1 MRSHLHALLLASA
14 LSSIA
19 HPTPT
24 IAQPS
29 SLKLTSYPSSTIPCP
44 ALTGPDEVEGKTID
58 CGVVTVPE
66 DYSQPQ
72 GRQVA
77 INYVRL
83 RSKSLS
89 PQPDPVI
96 VLHGGPGG
104 SDLSALPVMIPLYTQ
119 QRQTRD
125 VILFDQ
131 RGSRYSGDLACTPSL
146 FVLAQQYSDPKSE
159 LTKKFV
165 SFAEK
170 FKDPIADPDGQ
181 TMASFNLCAR
191 VLKAHGFDL
200 KQYNTTNNAHD
211 VVSLASALGYDQIN
225 LYGISY
231 GTFLAMRVMRDHS
244 QRLRSVILDST
255 IPPQVRKYEALV
267 KDLEVSLLNLLEDC
281 QQDQACKQAYPNLK
295 PRTIAL
301 LQTLDKNPIPL
312 PVTDKTKSAESVTV
326 NAFAALVVKMNQD
339 NRISEYLPLIV
350 AELEKGITTT
360 YVGVTTGKI
369 FTTPAPQPNPISEPQ
384 ALLAKGEELRQQARK
399 LLSERATFLESRRP
413 SQQWVKQVLNAIET
427 LPEQDRPLAR
437 ANFYGMGY
445 IKAAPRDRATLSD
458 IIAKIFPGTP
468 GEALI
473 KSLQT
478 KSDVEIGHIYEVIAT
493 IFRNTTALDQE
504 ISSGSFRTFDCQDF
518 VPLSNPDRTEAN
530 FKQMV
535 MPELGRSRLL
545 AAQQAYAVCKAWSIT
560 PAPTSDGQVLK
571 SSIPTLVLQGRY
583 DVQTNVTVGKQAM
596 AGLSNGIYLEFP
608 KSGHGVL
615 VFSQCAKDVGAA
627 FVNNPTQPPNATCRE
642 ALKPKFV
649 LPTPSK

>member
-1 MRSHLHALLLASA
+1 MVSPFVWTGLTQASEKPEA
-14 LSSIA
+14 A
-19 HPTPT
+19 

-29 SLKLTSYPSSTIPCP
+29 SLPSTSYRTTTIPCP
-44 ALTGPDEVEGKTID
+44 ALTEPDEVEGKTIV

-72 GRQVA
+72 GRQVD
-77 INYVRL
+77 ITYVRL

-89 PQPDPVI
+89 PQPDPVV

-104 SDLSALPVMIPLYTQ
+104 TDLSALPFMIPLYTQ
-119 QRQTRD
+119 QRQVRD

-131 RGSRYSGDLACTPSL
+131 RGSRYSGDLACTPSM
-146 FVLAQQYSDPKSE
+146 FILAQQYSDPKSE

-181 TMASFNLCAR
+181 TMASFNICASI
-191 VLKAHGFDL
+191 LKAHGFNL
-200 KQYNTTNNAHD
+200 NQYNTTNNARD
-211 VVSLASALGYDQIN
+211 VVSLASALGYDKIN

-231 GTFLAMRVMRDHS
+231 GTFLAMRVMRDHP
-244 QRLRSVILDST
+244 QRLRSVVLDST
-255 IPPQVRKYEALV
+255 IPPQVRKYEALLW
-267 KDLEVSLLNLLEDC
+267 DIEVSLLNLLEDC
-281 QQDQACKQAYPNLK
+281 RQDQACNQAYPNLK
-295 PRTIAL
+295 ARTIAL
-301 LQTLDKNPIPL
+301 LRTLDKQPISL
-312 PVTDKTKSAESVTV
+312 PASDKTKPAESVTV
-326 NAFAALVVKMNQD
+326 AAFEALVVKMNGD
-339 NRISEYLPLIV
+339 NRVSEYLPLIV
-350 AELEKGITTT
+350 AELEQGVTTT

-427 LPEQDRPLAR
+427 LPEKNRPLAR
-437 ANFYGMGY
+437 GNFYGVGY
-445 IKAAPRDRATLSD
+445 TQSAPRDRATLSG
-458 IIAKIFPGTP
+458 IIAEILPGTS

-478 KSDVEIGHIYEVIAT
+478 QSEVEIRHIYEVIAT
-493 IFRNTTALDQE
+493 IFRDTTILDKG
-504 ISSGSFRTFDCQDF
+504 ISAGSFRTFDCQDF
-518 VPLSNPDRTEAN
+518 VPLSHPDRTEAN
-530 FKQMV
+530 FKQLV
-535 MPELGRSRLL
+535 MPELGRSRLT
-545 AAQQAYAVCKAWSIT
+545 AARQAYAVCKAWLVK
-560 PAPTSDGQVLK
+560 PDPTSDGQVLN
-571 SSIPTLVLQGRY
+571 SRIPTLVLQGRY
-583 DVQTNVTVGKQAM
+583 DVQTNATVGQQAM
-596 AGLSNGIYLEFP
+596 AGLSHGMYLEFP

-627 FVNNPTQPPNATCRE
+627 FVNNPTQLPNADCRS

-649 LPTPSK
+649 FPPASK